1 MRVRELLLRAAI
13 LLAAILAASADGHE
27 RVVLPAATHADL
39 ASGRADATLR
49 AAFLGADAP
58 GAMLVRGIP
67 GYETARI
74 DALETLAS
82 CARSMDAAAIS
93 DGVLA
98 GNARWDRAHGGNGEF
113 TRRTLAAE
121 TSHDRS

>member
-1 MRVRELLLRAAI
+1 MRVRELLLRTAI

-67 GYETARI
+67 GYELSLI
-74 DALETLAS
+74 H
-82 CARSMDAAAIS
+82 I
-93 DGVLA
+93 
-98 GNARWDRAHGGNGEF
+98 
-113 TRRTLAAE
+113 
-121 TSHDRS
+121 

>member
-74 DALETLAS
+74 DALETLA
-82 CARSMDAAAIS
+82 
-93 DGVLA
+93 
-98 GNARWDRAHGGNGEF
+98 
-113 TRRTLAAE
+113 
-121 TSHDRS
+121 